1 MMKNFFNR
9 ISKATAMTAMAV
21 VALLTFAQCNG
32 KGGTTVNDTTVEVY
46 LADSVCRIFDFYS
59 DDIFRVFQ
67 DPQGGEMRDPVA
79 SPEAQILVDNPRRA
93 MTGLIV
99 KEKGSKTV
107 MTTPRIKVVVDKA
120 TGLMTVTD
128 LASKKVV
135 VEETAPATIKEGV
148 ATMTIKADDKEY
160 FYGGGM
166 QNGRFS
172 HRGKVVQI
180 INSNNWVDGGVTS
193 PTPFYWSTGGYGV
206 MWYTFKKGVYDFNSE
221 ADGTVK
227 MQHDG
232 DYLDLF
238 VMVGE
243 GPVTLLNDFYQLTG
257 NPVLL
262 PKFGF
267 YEGHLNAYN
276 RDYWV
281 ETEVGGVLFEDGK
294 RYKESQK
301 NNGGF
306 RETLNGEKNYGD
318 MAESVSVA
326 GKGEVKVPAKS
337 DNYQF
342 SARAVIDRYAAHDM
356 PLGWILPNDGYG
368 AGYGQT
374 GSLEGNVENL
384 RQFGEYARQHGVEL
398 GLWTQSDLYPKEGVE
413 PLLQRDIIR
422 EVRDAGVRILK
433 TDVAWV
439 GPGYS
444 FGLNGVADVA
454 KVMPEFGNDA
464 RPFIITLDGWAGT
477 QRYAGLWSGD
487 QTGGNWEYIRFHIPT
502 YIGSGLSGQ
511 PNVSSDMDGIFGGN
525 NVPVNVRDYE
535 WKTFS
540 PMLLNMDGWGANE
553 KYPHAL
559 GEPATSINRSYLK
572 WKSVLTPY
580 TYSIAREAVYG
591 MPMVRAMFLDAEN
604 AYTLGKATQY
614 QYMFGP
620 WYLVAPIYQNTAA
633 DAEGNDIRNGI
644 YLPEG
649 MWVDYFSGEH
659 YKGGRIINSY
669 DAPLWKQPL
678 FVKAGAIVPLTR
690 PHNNVYELDPS
701 IRIYDLYP
709 YGETSFTEYDDD
721 GRTQA
726 YLTGA
731 FVETKI
737 NSQVKKGKAV
747 ITIAPTTGS
756 FDGFVPEKRTEMR
769 IYMDA
774 APKKVKASVG
784 GSMVELAQAAT
795 AEEFAKAD
803 NAYYYE
809 AAPELNLFA
818 TPGTKAAEQS
828 VKGAA
833 RLMVKVGATNTTENA
848 VEVVVEGYNFAEGD
862 PLVKNTGALSAP
874 VLTFAEENIEPYA
887 LTPSWE
893 LLPEA
898 DYYEIE
904 FDGMVYSTIRDNK
917 LRFED
922 LSAET
927 DYTFRLRAVNATGA
941 SKWAETTVKTLSNPL
956 EFAIPGIKAE
966 TTCKNQPGQG
976 IHKFFDYDE
985 ASVWHTD
992 WAGGAV
998 PFTMEIDLGGVNVL
1012 DKLEYLPREDGGN
1025 GTLLQGT
1032 ISYSADRKAWSEPIA
1047 FNWAPDGTVKTI
1059 TFDGKSSARYMKMDI
1074 TAARGAF
1081 GSGREMY
1088 VFKVPGT
1095 ETILQGDINHD
1106 NRVDMDDFTSYMNY
1120 TGLRAG
1126 DSDFDGYIIGGD
1138 INKNGLIDA
1147 YDISTV
1153 GITVHGGVNTQGMG
1167 TLSGELSL
1175 VAPKSIREGEEVK
1188 VVISGNG
1195 LSEVNAWSV
1204 ALPYDA
1210 EQLMYVRT
1218 TAVGTG
1224 EMENLTYDRLHTNKQ
1239 KALYP
1244 TFVNTGNKGTI
1255 SGNGN
1260 LVEITFVARKSG
1272 ELNLE
1277 MKDVMLVDKKLN
1289 TIEK

>member
-1 MMKNFFNR
+1 MRNLMIRFAKVAA
-9 ISKATAMTAMAV
+9 KTALAAGL
-21 VALLTFAQCNG
+21 LLTFAQCGG
-32 KGGTTVNDTTVEVY
+32 KGEVVNGTVVEVY
-46 LADSVCRIFDFYS
+46 MADSTCRVFDFYG
-59 DDIFRVFQ
+59 DDIVRVFQ

-79 SPEAQILVDNPRRA
+79 SPEAQILVDNPRREVSSLA
-93 MTGLIV
+93 V
-99 KEKGSKTV
+99 KETAGKTV
-107 MTTPRIKVVVDKA
+107 MTTPRIKVVVDKT

-128 LASKKVV
+128 LATWKVV
-135 VEETAPATIKEGV
+135 LEETTPVTIKEGV
-148 ATMTIKADDKEY
+148 ATMTVKAADKEY

-172 HRGKVVQI
+172 HSGKVIQI
-180 INSNNWVDGGVTS
+180 INSNNWVDGGVAS

-206 MWYTFKKGVYDFNSE
+206 MWYTFKKGVYDFNSA
-221 ADGTVK
+221 ADGLVK

-238 VMVGE
+238 VMVDE
-243 GPVTLLNDFYQLTG
+243 GPVALLNDFYQLTG

-276 RDYWV
+276 RDYWT
-281 ETEVGGVLFEDGK
+281 ETAEGGVPFEDGK

-301 NNGGF
+301 DNGGVK
-306 RETLNGEKNYGD
+306 ESLNGEKG
-318 MAESVSVA
+318 
-326 GKGEVKVPAKS
+326 
-337 DNYQF
+337 NYQF
-342 SARAVIDRYAAHDM
+342 SARAVVDRYAAYDM
-356 PLGWILPNDGYG
+356 PLGWVLPNDGYG

-374 GSLEGNVENL
+374 GTLEGNVENL
-384 RQFGEYARQHGVEL
+384 RQFGEYARERGVEV
-398 GLWTQSDLYPKEGVE
+398 GLWTQSDLHPVEGIE

-422 EVRDAGVRILK
+422 EVRDAGVRVLK

-439 GPGYS
+439 GAGYS

-454 KVMPEFGNDA
+454 HVMPTYGNDA
-464 RPFIITLDGWAGT
+464 RPFIISLDGWAGT

-511 PNVSSDMDGIFGGN
+511 PNVSSDMDGIFGGK
-525 NVPVNVRDYE
+525 NVPVNVRDFQ

-540 PMLLNMDGWGANE
+540 PMQLNMDGWGANE
-553 KYPHAL
+553 KYPQAL

-572 WKSVLTPY
+572 WKSVIMPY
-580 TYSIAREAVYG
+580 TYSIARESVDG
-591 MPMVRAMFLDAEN
+591 MPMVRAMFLDTEN

-620 WYLVAPIYQNTAA
+620 WYLVAPIYQATAA
-633 DAEGNDIRNGI
+633 DAEGNDVRHGI

-649 MWVDYFSGEH
+649 MWIDYFSGEH

-669 DAPLWKQPL
+669 DAPLWKQPV
-678 FVKAGAIVPLTR
+678 FVKAGAIVPLTH
-690 PHNNVYELDPS
+690 PHNNVTEIDQTL
-701 IRIYDLYP
+701 RIYDLYP

-726 YLTGA
+726 YLAGA
-731 FVETKI
+731 FVETQI

-747 ITIAPTTGS
+747 ISIAPTTGT

-774 APKKVKASVG
+774 APKAVNVLVG
-784 GSMVELAQAAT
+784 GTPVELAAAAS
-795 AEEFAKAD
+795 AEEFAKSE
-803 NAYYYE
+803 NAYYFE
-809 AAPELNLFA
+809 AEPELNQFA
-818 TPGTKAAEQS
+818 TPGTEAAEVS
-828 VKGAA
+828 IKGAP
-833 RLMVKVGATNTTENA
+833 RLMVKVAATDITQNA
-848 VEVVVEGYNFAEGD
+848 VEVTVDGYQFSVAD
-862 PLVKNTGALSAP
+862 PLVANTGALKTPAI
-874 VLTFAEENIEPYA
+874 LFAEENVEPYA

-904 FDGMVYSTIRDNK
+904 FDGMLYSTIRDNK

-922 LSAET
+922 LKAET
-927 DYTFRLRAVNATGA
+927 EYTFRMRAVNAAGK
-941 SKWAETTVKTLSNPL
+941 SKWAVAKVQTLANPL

-976 IHKFFDYDE
+976 VNKFFDYDE
-985 ASVWHTD
+985 ASIWHTD

-1032 ISYSADRKAWSEPIA
+1032 ISYSTDRKAWSEPVA
-1047 FNWAPDGTVKTI
+1047 FNWAGDGTVKTI

-1074 TAARGAF
+1074 TAARGNF

-1088 VFKVPGT
+1088 IFKVPGT
-1095 ETILQGDINHD
+1095 ETVLQGDINHD
-1106 NRVDMDDFTSYMNY
+1106 GRVDMDDFTSYMNY

-1126 DSDFDGYIIGGD
+1126 DSDFDGYISGGD
-1138 INKNGLIDA
+1138 INENGLIDA
-1147 YDISTV
+1147 YDISCV
-1153 GITVHGGVNTQGMG
+1153 GVVARGGVNTYGMG
-1167 TLSGELSL
+1167 TLAGQLEL

-1188 VVISGNG
+1188 VIIRGADLN
-1195 LSEVNAWSV
+1195 EVNAWSV
-1204 ALPYDA
+1204 AIPYDA
-1210 EQLMYVRT
+1210 AQLEYVKT
-1218 TAVGTG
+1218 TTVGTK
-1224 EMENLTYDRLHTNKQ
+1224 EMENLTYDRLHKNGQ

-1244 TFVNTGNKGTI
+1244 TFVNTGNKATL
-1255 SGNGN
+1255 SGNGT
-1260 LVEITFVARKSG
+1260 LVEITFKARQSG
-1272 ELNLE
+1272 ELNLQ
-1277 MKDVMLVDKKLN
+1277 MLDAMLVDKKLN
-1289 TIEK
+1289 TIE

>member
-1 MMKNFFNR
+1 MTTNFMTR
-9 ISKATAMTAMAV
+9 CVKAAGMAV
-21 VALLTFAQCNG
+21 LAAVVLLTFAQCDGMGGVKVNG
-32 KGGTTVNDTTVEVY
+32 TTVEVTMP
-46 LADSVCRIFDFYS
+46 DSMCRVFDFYG
-59 DDIFRVFQ
+59 DDIVRVFQ

-79 SPEAQILVDNPRRA
+79 TPPAKILVENPRREV
-93 MTGLIV
+93 TKLTV
-99 KEKGSKTV
+99 KENEDKTI

-128 LASKKVV
+128 RESKRVV
-135 VEETAPATIKEGV
+135 FEETTPATIKEGV
-148 ATMTIKADDKEY
+148 AAMIVKADAEEY

-172 HRGKVVQI
+172 HRGKVIQV

-193 PTPFYWSTGGYGV
+193 PNPFYWSTGGYGV
-206 MWYTFKKGVYDFNSE
+206 MWYTFKKGQYDFNSE

-238 VMVGE
+238 VMVDE
-243 GPVTLLNDFYQLTG
+243 GPVALLNDYYQLTG

-276 RDYWV
+276 RDYWT
-281 ETEVGGVLFEDGK
+281 ETAEGGVPFEDGK

-301 NNGGF
+301 FNGGI
-306 RETLNGEKNYGD
+306 RETLNGEKVDG
-318 MAESVSVA
+318 AAAVVGSIA
-326 GKGEVKVPAKS
+326 GAGEVRVPNNS
-337 DNYQF
+337 SYQF

-374 GSLEGNVENL
+374 GTLEGNIENL

-502 YIGSGLSGQ
+502 YLGSGLSGQ
-511 PNVSSDMDGIFGGN
+511 PNVSSDMDGIFGGK

-540 PMLLNMDGWGANE
+540 PMLLNMDGWGANA

-580 TYSIAREAVYG
+580 TYSIAREAVFG
-591 MPMVRAMFLDAEN
+591 MPMVRAMFLDTEN
-604 AYTLGKATQY
+604 DYTLGKATQY

-620 WYLVAPIYQNTAA
+620 WYLVAPIYQNTAS
-633 DAEGNDIRNGI
+633 DAEGNDVRNGI

-649 MWVDYFSGEH
+649 MWIDYFSGEH

-690 PHNNVYELDPS
+690 PHNNVNEIDPT
-701 IRIYDLYP
+701 IRIYDIYP
-709 YGETSFTEYDDD
+709 YGESSFIEYDDD

-726 YLTGA
+726 YLMGE
-731 FVETKI
+731 FVETKVS
-737 NSQVKKGKAV
+737 SQVKKGKAI
-747 ITIAPTTGS
+747 ITVAPTTGD
-756 FDGFVPEKRTEMR
+756 FEGFEPEKCTEMR
-769 IYMDA
+769 IYMNA
-774 APKKVKASVG
+774 APKAVKAAVG
-784 GSMVELAQAAT
+784 GKKVELEAVASAAELIVT
-795 AEEFAKAD
+795 D
-803 NAYYYE
+803 NAYYYDAE
-809 AAPELNLFA
+809 PELNQFA
-818 TPGTKAAEQS
+818 TRGSEAAGVS
-828 VKGAA
+828 IKGAP
-833 RLMVKVGATNTTENA
+833 RLMVKIAATDVTANT
-848 VEVVVEGYNFAEGD
+848 VEVTVEGYQFEVAD
-862 PLVKNTGALSAP
+862 PLVANTGKLTTP
-874 VLTFAEENIEPYA
+874 VITFLEENIEPYA
-887 LTPSWE
+887 LTPTWE
-893 LLPEA
+893 MQPEA

-904 FDGMVYSTIRDNK
+904 FDGMLYSTIRDSK

-922 LSAET
+922 LKAET
-927 DYTFRLRAVNATGA
+927 EYAFRLRAVNAEGTT
-941 SKWAETTVKTLSNPL
+941 KWAETKVQTLSNPL

-966 TTCKNQPGQG
+966 TTCKNQPGQDVA
-976 IHKFFDYDE
+976 KFFDYDE
-985 ASVWHTD
+985 ASIWHTD
-992 WAGGAV
+992 WNGGAV
-998 PFTMEIDLGGVNVL
+998 PFTMEIDLGGVSQL

-1025 GTLLQGT
+1025 GTLLQGS
-1032 ISYSADRKAWSEPIA
+1032 ISYSADRKIWSESIP
-1047 FNWAPDGTVKTI
+1047 FTWAPDGSVKTI
-1059 TFDGKSSARYMKMDI
+1059 TFEEKAPARYLKMDI
-1074 TAARGAF
+1074 TSARGNF

-1088 VFKVPGT
+1088 IFKVPGT
-1095 ETILQGDINHD
+1095 ETVLQGDINHD
-1106 NRVDMDDFTSYMNY
+1106 GRIDMDDFTSYMNY

-1126 DSDFDGYIIGGD
+1126 DSDFDGYISGGD

-1153 GITVHGGVNTQGMG
+1153 GVMTRGGVSTYGMG
-1167 TLSGELSL
+1167 TLSGNLELI
-1175 VAPKSIREGEEVK
+1175 APKSIREGEEVK
-1188 VVISGNG
+1188 VIIRGTDLN
-1195 LSEVNAWSV
+1195 EVNAWSV
-1204 ALPYDA
+1204 AIPYNA
-1210 EQLMYVRT
+1210 NQLTYVNTT
-1218 TAVGTG
+1218 TAGNK
-1224 EMENLTYDRLHTNKQ
+1224 EMENLTYDRLHKSGE

-1244 TFVNTGNKGTI
+1244 TFVNTGNKAVL
-1255 SGNGN
+1255 SGNGT
-1260 LVEITFVARKSG
+1260 LVEITFVARLSG
-1272 ELNLE
+1272 ELNLQ
-1277 MKDVMLVDKKLN
+1277 MKDVMLVDKRLN

>member
-1 MMKNFFNR
+1 MIRFAKVAA
-9 ISKATAMTAMAV
+9 KTALAAG
-21 VALLTFAQCNG
+21 LLLSFAQCGG
-32 KGGTTVNDTTVEVY
+32 KGEVVNGTVVEVY
-46 LADSVCRIFDFYS
+46 MADSTCRVFDFYG
-59 DDIFRVFQ
+59 DDIVRVFQ

-79 SPEAQILVDNPRRA
+79 SPEAQILVDNPRREVSSLA
-93 MTGLIV
+93 V
-99 KEKGSKTV
+99 KETTGKTV
-107 MTTPRIKVVVDKA
+107 MTTPRIKVVVDKT

-128 LASKKVV
+128 LATRKVV
-135 VEETAPATIKEGV
+135 LEETTPVTIKEGV
-148 ATMTIKADDKEY
+148 ATMTVKAADKEY

-172 HRGKVVQI
+172 HSGKVIQI
-180 INSNNWVDGGVTS
+180 INSNNWVDGGVAS

-206 MWYTFKKGVYDFNSE
+206 MWYTFKKGVYDFNSA
-221 ADGTVK
+221 ADGLVK

-238 VMVGE
+238 VMVDE
-243 GPVTLLNDFYQLTG
+243 GPVALLNDYYQLTG

-276 RDYWV
+276 RDYWT
-281 ETEVGGVLFEDGK
+281 ETAEGGVPFEDGK
-294 RYKESQK
+294 RYRESQK
-301 NNGGF
+301 DNGGIK
-306 RETLNGEKNYGD
+306 ESLNGEKG
-318 MAESVSVA
+318 
-326 GKGEVKVPAKS
+326 
-337 DNYQF
+337 NYQF
-342 SARAVIDRYAAHDM
+342 SARAVVDRYAAYDM
-356 PLGWILPNDGYG
+356 PLGWVLPNDGYG

-374 GSLEGNVENL
+374 GTLEGNVENL
-384 RQFGEYARQHGVEL
+384 RQFGEYARERGVEV
-398 GLWTQSDLYPKEGVE
+398 GLWTQSDLHPVEGIE

-422 EVRDAGVRILK
+422 EVRDAGVRVLK

-439 GPGYS
+439 GAGYS

-454 KVMPEFGNDA
+454 HVMPTYGNDA
-464 RPFIITLDGWAGT
+464 RPFIISLDGWAGT

-511 PNVSSDMDGIFGGN
+511 PNVSSDMDGIFGGK
-525 NVPVNVRDYE
+525 NVPVNVRDYQ

-540 PMLLNMDGWGANE
+540 PMELNMDGWGANE
-553 KYPHAL
+553 KYPQAL

-572 WKSVLTPY
+572 WKSVIMPY
-580 TYSIAREAVYG
+580 TYSIARESVDG
-591 MPMVRAMFLDAEN
+591 MPMVRAMFLDTEN

-620 WYLVAPIYQNTAA
+620 WYLVAPIYQATAA
-633 DAEGNDIRNGI
+633 DAEGNDVRHGI

-649 MWVDYFSGEH
+649 MWIDYFSGEH

-669 DAPLWKQPL
+669 DAPLWKQPV
-678 FVKAGAIVPLTR
+678 FVKAGAIVPLTH
-690 PHNNVYELDPS
+690 PHNNVTEIDQTL
-701 IRIYDLYP
+701 RIYDLYP

-726 YLTGA
+726 YLAGA
-731 FVETKI
+731 FVETQI

-747 ITIAPTTGS
+747 ISIAPTTGT

-774 APKKVKASVG
+774 APKAVNVLVG
-784 GSMVELAQAAT
+784 GTPVELAAAAS
-795 AEEFAKAD
+795 AEEFAKSE
-803 NAYYYE
+803 NAYYFE
-809 AAPELNLFA
+809 AEPELNQFA
-818 TPGTKAAEQS
+818 TPGTEAAEVS
-828 VKGAA
+828 IKGAP
-833 RLMVKVGATNTTENA
+833 RLMVKVAATDITQNA
-848 VEVVVEGYNFAEGD
+848 VEVTVDGYQFSVAD
-862 PLVKNTGALSAP
+862 PLVANTGALKTPAI
-874 VLTFAEENIEPYA
+874 LFAEENVEPYA

-904 FDGMVYSTIRDNK
+904 FDGMLYSTIRDSK

-922 LSAET
+922 LKAET
-927 DYTFRLRAVNATGA
+927 EYTFRMRAVNASGA
-941 SKWAETTVKTLSNPL
+941 SKWAEAKVTTLSNPL

-976 IHKFFDYDE
+976 VNKFFDYDE
-985 ASVWHTD
+985 ASIWHTD

-1032 ISYSADRKAWSEPIA
+1032 ISYSTDRKAWSEPVA
-1047 FNWAPDGTVKTI
+1047 FNWAGDGTVKTI
-1059 TFDGKSSARYMKMDI
+1059 TFDGKSPARYMKMDI
-1074 TAARGAF
+1074 TAARGNF

-1088 VFKVPGT
+1088 IFKAPGT
-1095 ETILQGDINHD
+1095 ETVLQGDINHD
-1106 NRVDMDDFTSYMNY
+1106 GRVDMDDFTSYMNY

-1126 DSDFDGYIIGGD
+1126 DSDFDGYISGGD
-1138 INKNGLIDA
+1138 INENGLIDA
-1147 YDISTV
+1147 YDISCV
-1153 GITVHGGVNTQGMG
+1153 GVVARGGVNTYGMG
-1167 TLSGELSL
+1167 TLAGQLEL

-1188 VVISGNG
+1188 VIIRGAG
-1195 LSEVNAWSV
+1195 LNEVNAWSV
-1204 ALPYDA
+1204 AIPYDA
-1210 EQLMYVRT
+1210 EQLMYVKT
-1218 TAVGTG
+1218 TSVGTK
-1224 EMENLTYDRLHTNKQ
+1224 EMENLTYDRLHKNGQ

-1244 TFVNTGNKGTI
+1244 TFVNTGNKATL
-1255 SGNGN
+1255 SGNGT
-1260 LVEITFVARKSG
+1260 LVEITFVARQSG

-1277 MKDVMLVDKKLN
+1277 MLDAMLVDKKLN
-1289 TIEK
+1289 TIE

>member
-1 MMKNFFNR
+1 MIRFAKVAA
-9 ISKATAMTAMAV
+9 KTALAAGL
-21 VALLTFAQCNG
+21 LLTFAQCGG
-32 KGGTTVNDTTVEVY
+32 KGEVVNGTVVEVY
-46 LADSVCRIFDFYS
+46 MADSTCRVFDFYG
-59 DDIFRVFQ
+59 DDIVRVFQ

-79 SPEAQILVDNPRRA
+79 SPEAQILVDNPRREVSSLA
-93 MTGLIV
+93 V
-99 KEKGSKTV
+99 KETAGKTV
-107 MTTPRIKVVVDKA
+107 MTTPRIKVVVDKT

-128 LASKKVV
+128 LATWKVV
-135 VEETAPATIKEGV
+135 LEETTPVTIKEGV
-148 ATMTIKADDKEY
+148 ATMTVKAADKEY

-172 HRGKVVQI
+172 HSGKVIQI
-180 INSNNWVDGGVTS
+180 INSNNWVDGGVAS

-206 MWYTFKKGVYDFNSE
+206 MWYTFKKGVYDFNSA
-221 ADGTVK
+221 ADGLVK

-238 VMVGE
+238 VMVDE
-243 GPVTLLNDFYQLTG
+243 GPVALLNDFYQLTG

-276 RDYWV
+276 RDYWT
-281 ETEVGGVLFEDGK
+281 ETAEGGVPFEDGK

-301 NNGGF
+301 DNGGVK
-306 RETLNGEKNYGD
+306 ESLNGEKG
-318 MAESVSVA
+318 
-326 GKGEVKVPAKS
+326 
-337 DNYQF
+337 NYQF
-342 SARAVIDRYAAHDM
+342 SARAVVDRYAAYDM
-356 PLGWILPNDGYG
+356 PLGWVLPNDGYG

-374 GSLEGNVENL
+374 GTLEGNVENL
-384 RQFGEYARQHGVEL
+384 RQFGEYARERGVEV
-398 GLWTQSDLYPKEGVE
+398 GLWTQSDLHPVEGIE

-422 EVRDAGVRILK
+422 EVRDAGVRVLK

-439 GPGYS
+439 GAGYS

-454 KVMPEFGNDA
+454 HVMPTYGNDA
-464 RPFIITLDGWAGT
+464 RPFIISLDGWAGT

-511 PNVSSDMDGIFGGN
+511 PNVSSDMDGIFGGK
-525 NVPVNVRDYE
+525 NVPVNVRDFQ

-540 PMLLNMDGWGANE
+540 PMQLNMDGWGANE
-553 KYPHAL
+553 KYPQAL

-572 WKSVLTPY
+572 WKSVIMPY
-580 TYSIAREAVYG
+580 TYSIARESVDG
-591 MPMVRAMFLDAEN
+591 MPMVRAMFLDTEN

-620 WYLVAPIYQNTAA
+620 WYLVAPIYQATAA
-633 DAEGNDIRNGI
+633 DAEGNDVRHGI

-649 MWVDYFSGEH
+649 MWIDYFSGEH

-669 DAPLWKQPL
+669 DAPLWKQPV
-678 FVKAGAIVPLTR
+678 FVKAGAIVPLTH
-690 PHNNVYELDPS
+690 PHNNVTEIDQTL
-701 IRIYDLYP
+701 RIYDLYP

-726 YLTGA
+726 YLAGA
-731 FVETKI
+731 FVETQI

-747 ITIAPTTGS
+747 ISIAPTTGT

-774 APKKVKASVG
+774 APKAVNVLVG
-784 GSMVELAQAAT
+784 GTPVELAAAAS
-795 AEEFAKAD
+795 AEEFAKSE
-803 NAYYYE
+803 NAYYFE
-809 AAPELNLFA
+809 AEPELNQFA
-818 TPGTKAAEQS
+818 TPGTEAAEVS
-828 VKGAA
+828 IKGAP
-833 RLMVKVGATNTTENA
+833 RLMVKVAATDITQNA
-848 VEVVVEGYNFAEGD
+848 VEVTVDGYQFSVAD
-862 PLVKNTGALSAP
+862 PLVANTGALKTPAI
-874 VLTFAEENIEPYA
+874 LFAEENVEPYA

-904 FDGMVYSTIRDNK
+904 FDGMLYSTIRDNK

-922 LSAET
+922 LKAET
-927 DYTFRLRAVNATGA
+927 EYTFRMRAVNAAGK
-941 SKWAETTVKTLSNPL
+941 SKWAVAKVQTLANPL

-976 IHKFFDYDE
+976 VNKFFDYDE
-985 ASVWHTD
+985 ASIWHTD

-1032 ISYSADRKAWSEPIA
+1032 ISYSTDRKAWSEPVA
-1047 FNWAPDGTVKTI
+1047 FNWAGDGTVKTI

-1074 TAARGAF
+1074 TAARGNF

-1088 VFKVPGT
+1088 IFKVPGT
-1095 ETILQGDINHD
+1095 ETVLQGDINHD
-1106 NRVDMDDFTSYMNY
+1106 GRVDMDDFTSYMNY

-1126 DSDFDGYIIGGD
+1126 DSDFDGYISGGD
-1138 INKNGLIDA
+1138 INENGLIDA
-1147 YDISTV
+1147 YDISCV
-1153 GITVHGGVNTQGMG
+1153 GVVARGGVNTYGMG
-1167 TLSGELSL
+1167 TLAGQLEL

-1188 VVISGNG
+1188 VIIRGADLN
-1195 LSEVNAWSV
+1195 EVNAWSV
-1204 ALPYDA
+1204 AIPYDA
-1210 EQLMYVRT
+1210 AQLEYVKT
-1218 TAVGTG
+1218 TTVGTK
-1224 EMENLTYDRLHTNKQ
+1224 EMENLTYDRLHKNGQ

-1244 TFVNTGNKGTI
+1244 TFVNTGNKATL
-1255 SGNGN
+1255 SGNGT
-1260 LVEITFVARKSG
+1260 LVEITFKARQSG
-1272 ELNLE
+1272 ELNLQ
-1277 MKDVMLVDKKLN
+1277 MLDAMLVDKKLN
-1289 TIEK
+1289 TIE

>member
-1 MMKNFFNR
+1 MMKNYFNR
-9 ISKATAMTAMAV
+9 LAKVASKAAVAAV
-21 VALLTFAQCNG
+21 VLLGFAQCG
-32 KGGTTVNDTTVEVY
+32 AKGEVEVDGTMVKAY
-46 LADSVCRIFDFYS
+46 FADSVCRTFDFYG
-59 DDIFRVFQ
+59 DNIVRVFQ
-67 DPQGGEMRDPVA
+67 DPQGGELRDPVA
-79 SPEAQILVDNPRRA
+79 FPEAQILVENPRRDV
-93 MTGLIV
+93 TSLTL
-99 KEKGSKTV
+99 KEKGNKMV
-107 MTTPRIKVVVDKA
+107 MTTPRIKVVVDKETALMTITDRA
-120 TGLMTVTD
+120 TG
-128 LASKKVV
+128 KVV
-135 VEETAPATIKEGV
+135 VEETAPVTIKEGV
-148 ATMTIKADDKEY
+148 ATMTIKADEKEY

-172 HRGKVVQI
+172 HRGKEIQI
-180 INSNNWVDGGVTS
+180 INSNNWVDGGVAS

-206 MWYTFKKGVYDFNSE
+206 MWYTFKKGVYDFNSK
-221 ADGTVK
+221 ADGLVT
-227 MQHDG
+227 MSHDG

-238 VMVGE
+238 VMVDE
-243 GPVTLLNDFYQLTG
+243 GPVALLNDFYQLTG

-276 RDYWV
+276 RDYWT
-281 ETEVGGVLFEDGK
+281 ETAEGGVLFEDGK

-301 NNGGF
+301 FNGGI
-306 RETLNGEKNYGD
+306 RETLNGEQVGGVATS
-318 MAESVSVA
+318 MVSTSVA
-326 GKGEVKVPAKS
+326 GNGEVRVPTNTS
-337 DNYQF
+337 YQF

-374 GSLEGNVENL
+374 GTLEGNIENL
-384 RQFGEYARQHGVEL
+384 RKFGEYARQHGVEL
-398 GLWTQSDLYPKEGVE
+398 GLWTQSSLYPKEGVE
-413 PLLQRDIIR
+413 ALLQRDIIR

-454 KVMPEFGNDA
+454 KVMPEFGDNA

-477 QRYAGLWSGD
+477 QRFAGLWSGD

-511 PNVSSDMDGIFGGN
+511 PNVSSDMDGIFGGKN
-525 NVPVNVRDYE
+525 MPVNVRDYE

-580 TYSIAREAVYG
+580 TYSIAREAVFG
-591 MPMVRAMFLDAEN
+591 MPMVRAMFLDTEN

-649 MWVDYFSGEH
+649 LWVDYFSGEH
-659 YKGGRIINSY
+659 YKGGRIINNY

-678 FVKAGAIVPLTR
+678 FVKAGAIVPLTH
-690 PHNNVYELDPS
+690 PHNNVNEIDPT

-709 YGETSFTEYDDD
+709 YGESSFTEYDDD

-726 YLTGA
+726 YLLGEY
-731 FVETKI
+731 VETKV
-737 NSQVKKGKAV
+737 SSKVKKNKAV
-747 ITIAPTTGS
+747 ITIAPTTGT
-756 FDGFVPEKRTEMR
+756 FEGFVPEKRTEMR
-769 IYMDA
+769 IYMDV
-774 APKKVKASVG
+774 APKGVSAVVG
-784 GSMVELAQAAT
+784 GDKVELVAAT
-795 AEEFAKAD
+795 SEAEFIMSD

-809 AAPELNLFA
+809 AEPELNQFSTRGSA
-818 TPGTKAAEQS
+818 AAEVS
-828 VKGAA
+828 IKGAP
-833 RLMVKVGATNTTENA
+833 RLKVKIAETNTMQNGI
-848 VEVVVEGYNFAEGD
+848 VVTVEGYQFAVAD
-862 PLVKNTGALSAP
+862 PLVEKTGTLTTP
-874 VLTFAEENIEPYA
+874 VITFAEENIEPYA
-887 LTPSWE
+887 LTPTWE
-893 LLPEA
+893 MQAAA

-904 FDGMVYSTIRDNK
+904 LDGMIYSTIRDNK

-922 LSAET
+922 LKAET
-927 DYTFRLRAVNATGA
+927 EYTFRLRAVNAGGV
-941 SKWAETTVKTLSNPL
+941 SKWAEAKVQTLSNPL

-976 IHKFFDYDE
+976 VNKFFDYDE
-985 ASVWHTD
+985 ASMWHTD

-998 PFTMEIDLGGVNVL
+998 PFTMDIDLGGINEL

-1032 ISYSADRKAWSEPIA
+1032 ISYSIDRKTWSDPVA
-1047 FNWAPDGTVKTI
+1047 FTWAADGTVKSFI
-1059 TFDGKSSARYMKMDI
+1059 FEEKAPARYLKMDI
-1074 TAARGAF
+1074 TSARGNF

-1088 VFKVPGT
+1088 IFKVPGT
-1095 ETILQGDINHD
+1095 ETVLQGDINHD
-1106 NRVDMDDFTSYMNY
+1106 GRVDMDDFTSYMNY

-1126 DSDFDGYIIGGD
+1126 DSDFDGYISGGD

-1147 YDISTV
+1147 FDIATV
-1153 GITVHGGVNTQGMG
+1153 GVAVRGGVNTYGMG
-1167 TLSGELSL
+1167 KLAGKLELI
-1175 VAPKSIREGEEVK
+1175 APKSIREGEEVK
-1188 VVISGNG
+1188 VIIRGVG

-1210 EQLMYVRT
+1210 TQLTYVNIT
-1218 TAVGTG
+1218 TAATK
-1224 EMENLTYDRLHTNKQ
+1224 EMENLTYDRLHKNGQ

-1244 TFVNTGNKGTI
+1244 TFVNTGNKATLN
-1255 SGNGN
+1255 GNGN
-1260 LVEITFVARKSG
+1260 LVEITFKARQSG
-1272 ELNLE
+1272 ELNLQ
-1277 MKDVMLVDKKLN
+1277 MLDVMLVDKKMN
-1289 TIEK
+1289 TIE